1 MARVIGSTNKNIN
14 YEVTIKKPLDARSL
28 VKTYEDLLLESN
40 WMKDGKPIVYKSGW
54 QVATEGLE
62 TTDPIEAMKMI
73 KAYGGNCGIW
83 FSNGIY
89 YIDKSHRVS
98 TKKEAL
104 QIGRECNQISILI
117 SSKWRKSRHTGSRK
131 RKEYFMAFTDKSW
144 FFDTTPKLNKMCFF
158 EG

>member
-1 MARVIGSTNKNIN
+1 MIN
-14 YEVTIKKPLDARSL
+14 VRSL
-28 VKTYEDLLLESN
+28 KKLKENDGLTLKN
-40 WMKDGKPIVYKSGW
+40 GKPIVYKSGW

-73 KAYGGNCGIW
+73 KAYSGNCGIW

-104 QIGRECNQISILI
+104 QIGRECNQISIL
-117 SSKWRKSRHTGSRK
+117 KWSNMSLA
-131 RKEYFMAFTDKSW
+131 Y
-144 FFDTTPKLNKMCFF
+144 C
-158 EG
+158 